1 MRNKISNPLRLASN
15 QGARSGRKEQAWSTL
30 SAALTLGLLAL
41 TPVIDE
47 CFTWIRSESIL
58 EKFVYPVLLT
68 HDCSEV
74 YILRYARRE
83 KDVTSAQNRTR
94 SQTVVVADMTILEP
108 ISASMSWHQE
118 PAMGAGGRPSYA
130 SKSSHRALQDAL
142 VFPWYRPDVCARKRR

>member
-15 QGARSGRKEQAWSTL
+15 QGARSGRKEQAWSTH

-58 EKFVYPVLLT
+58 EKIVYPVLLT

-108 ISASMSWHQE
+108 ISASMS
-118 PAMGAGGRPSYA
+118 ASGARYGCRRTTILCIKELASSSSRRP
-130 SKSSHRALQDAL
+130 R
-142 VFPWYRPDVCARKRR
+142 VPVV